1 VAVFWFWFLDDSV
14 FALYSSVMLSIAVG
28 AGTVV
33 VANKSRSAQALKCF
47 AVLHGAVVQ
56 SVFQLGFLVKL
67 SVFSFVVW

>member
-1 VAVFWFWFLDDSV
+1 
-14 FALYSSVMLSIAVG
+14 MLSIAVG

>member
-1 VAVFWFWFLDDSV
+1 MAISFFGFGLSMIGD
-14 FALYSSVMLSIAVG
+14 VMLPIAVG

-47 AVLHGAVVQ
+47 AVLLHGAVVQ

-67 SVFSFVVW
+67 SVFGFVVW